1 MRRATI
7 TLAATLLLAASAS
20 AGHLTSIDGERA
32 VVYGGRTWT
41 WEQIQAR
48 RATDPARFDANHPTL
63 GLALRDTDAM
73 LARRDLDPARFDRF
87 HPYLGWLLGGL
98 GKPDP
103 VIPCVPPPAC
113 PNPPIHAVP
122 EPSSLVLA
130 AVGLGLAIIRAA
142 KSMLV

>member
-7 TLAATLLLAASAS
+7 TLAATLWLAPPAAG
-20 AGHLTSIDGERA
+20 GHLTSIQGERA

-41 WEQIQAR
+41 WDEIQAR
-48 RATDPARFDANHPTL
+48 RAVDPTRFDRNHPTL

-98 GKPDP
+98 GRPCP
-103 VIPCVPPPAC
+103 VIPCTPPTIC

-122 EPSSLVLA
+122 EPSSLALA
-130 AVGLGLAIIRAA
+130 AVGLGLVIIRAA
-142 KSMLV
+142 KSKFA